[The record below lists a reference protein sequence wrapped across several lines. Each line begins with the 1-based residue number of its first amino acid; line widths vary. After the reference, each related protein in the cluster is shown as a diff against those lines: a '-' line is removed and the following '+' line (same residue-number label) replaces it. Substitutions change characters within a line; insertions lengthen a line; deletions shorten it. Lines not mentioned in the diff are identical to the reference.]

1 MAKTEEFLSKI
12 RELKGLKHAILCG
25 ITVAKREKKAEFALV
40 TDLAYSE
47 QEEETA
53 QNICAQ
59 YVPKGF
65 FATIKIAKRVPDEEM
80 LKNKIFAYLYKTF
93 PAAAAFITADD
104 IEIEMLGSGAHFSF
118 RIASGEQTLFSS
130 GKILDEV
137 SRYLSSV
144 FCGAFYGDVK
154 IVERALDESILD
166 ELPEEKEES
175 FVQEIRRFDICDFK
189 KIDGADT
196 LPKSAV
202 YIADMDAEEGTYAVC
217 GTIIFIEEK
226 EYVKHNDETGED
238 IQKSRFSISI
248 SDGSG
253 NLRTTYFPK
262 KATVE
267 KVRELKAGDSVVLI
281 GSNEEFRG
289 NMSFKATKINFG
301 NQPEGFVPVAKKSKP
316 VPKFY
321 HTVFPEKYVDYTQ
334 TGLFDKLC
342 LPQDLTHNT
351 FVVFDL
357 ETTGLNNQPTMGKM
371 DKIIEIGAVKIVAG
385 EIVEKFSSF
394 VACNEKLPA
403 NIVELTGICDADLVG
418 APTIDKVIPDFYKF
432 ADGAYLV
439 GHNVMFDY
447 RFIKYY
453 AEECGYSFEQKQIDT
468 VALSQELL
476 RGEVVNNKLN
486 TVAAYFGLEFNH
498 HRAYEDA
505 STTAKIFIEFIK
517 MKGKL

>member
-1 MAKTEEFLSKI
+1 MDKTEELLGKI

-25 ITVAKREKKAEFALV
+25 ITVWKREKKAEFALV

-47 QEEETA
+47 KEEEAA

-59 YVPKGF
+59 YVPKEF
-65 FATIKIAKRVPDEEM
+65 FATVKIAKRVPDEEM

-154 IVERALDESILD
+154 IIERALDESILD
-166 ELPEEKEES
+166 ELPEEKEEN

-476 RGEVVNNKLN
+476 RGEVANNKLN